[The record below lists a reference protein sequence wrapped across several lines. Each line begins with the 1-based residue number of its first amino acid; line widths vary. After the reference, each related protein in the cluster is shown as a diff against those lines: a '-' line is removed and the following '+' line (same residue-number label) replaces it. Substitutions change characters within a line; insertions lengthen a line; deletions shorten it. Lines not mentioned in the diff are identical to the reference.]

1 MKQLKDNFEEATY
14 EDFVKQIDD
23 FQNNYIPKMLQ
34 DFEDKGYYIDT
45 CAYVLSA
52 TVGAL
57 LKVAND
63 GLLKRECI
71 KSIEEET
78 KDIKEMSS
86 KIDIENIEKSM
97 KKQNK

>member
-1 MKQLKDNFEEATY
+1 MKQLKDNMEEVTY

-23 FQNNYIPKMLQ
+23 FKNNYVPKMLQ
-34 DFEDKGYYIDT
+34 DFEDKGYYVDT

-57 LKVAND
+57 LRVADD
-63 GLLKRECI
+63 GLLKKECI

-78 KDIKEMSS
+78 KDIKEMNSRA
-86 KIDIENIEKSM
+86 ENIEEIINN
-97 KKQNK
+97 NKT

>member
-1 MKQLKDNFEEATY
+1 MKQLKDNMEEVTY

-23 FQNNYIPKMLQ
+23 FKNNYVPKMLQ
-34 DFEDKGYYIDT
+34 DFEDKGYYVDT

-57 LKVAND
+57 LRVADD
-63 GLLKRECI
+63 GLLKKECI

-78 KDIKEMSS
+78 KDIKEMESRMP
-86 KIDIENIEKSM
+86 DIEEAIKNQKL
-97 KKQNK
+97 

>member
-1 MKQLKDNFEEATY
+1 MKQLKDNMEEVTY

-23 FQNNYIPKMLQ
+23 FKNNYVPKMLQ
-34 DFEDKGYYIDT
+34 DFEDKGYYVDT

-57 LKVAND
+57 LRVADD
-63 GLLKRECI
+63 GLLKKECI

-78 KDIKEMSS
+78 KDIKEMNSRAE
-86 KIDIENIEKSM
+86 DIEEIINN
-97 KKQNK
+97 NKT

>member
-1 MKQLKDNFEEATY
+1 MIQLKDNFEEATY

>member
-86 KIDIENIEKSM
+86 KINVENIEESM

>member
-14 EDFVKQIDD
+14 EDFVNQIDD
-23 FQNNYIPKMLQ
+23 FQKNYVPKMLQ
-34 DFEDKGYYIDT
+34 DFEDKGYYVDT

-57 LKVAND
+57 LKVADD

-71 KSIEEET
+71 NSIEEET

-86 KIDIENIEKSM
+86 KIDINNIENNI
-97 KKQNK
+97 KKQKD

>member
-1 MKQLKDNFEEATY
+1 MKQLKNNFEEATY

-23 FQNNYIPKMLQ
+23 FQKNYVPKMLQ
-34 DFEDKGYYIDT
+34 DFEDKGYYVDT

-71 KSIEEET
+71 NSIKEET
-78 KDIKEMSS
+78 KDIEEMSS
-86 KIDIENIEKSM
+86 KINIDNIEDSI
-97 KKQNK
+97 KKRKD